1 MRNILIF
8 IDMNIATYLP
18 SAILSPYVS
27 AFLIIESAEGM
38 ENRVMPDTAVVMSFR
53 FSGQVRAEENELL
66 PSAGLA
72 GLRKSSRLLQYAP
85 GTGNVLV
92 KFKEGGAAAFFKAPL
107 HELFDTQQSLDS
119 LLRQQQIREVEER
132 LYEAADHLQRIAI
145 VESFLISS
153 LSSRAPDLLIR
164 SAVAQIKTAH
174 GDVKIKALASEHYI
188 SQDAFEKRFRRQVGS
203 TPKQFSAIVRL
214 RHLLDHCP
222 AADSLTEAAYEAGY
236 YDQAHFIKDF
246 RAFTGQSPQAFFQQS
261 TWW

>member
-1 MRNILIF
+1 MA
-8 IDMNIATYLP
+8 MNMESYLP

-27 AFLIIESAEGM
+27 AFLIIESATGM
-38 ENRVMPDTAVVMSFR
+38 ENRVMPDTSVILSFR
-53 FSGQVRAEENELL
+53 FSGQVTTGENEVL

-72 GLRKSSRLLQYAP
+72 GLRKSSRLLQYTP

-119 LLRQQQIREVEER
+119 LMRRHKIEEVEER
-132 LYEAADHLQRIAI
+132 LYETKNNAQRLAI
-145 VESFLISS
+145 VEEFLIAE
-153 LSSRAPDLLIR
+153 LSTRQPDLLIR
-164 SAVAQIKTAH
+164 SAVAQIKAAH
-174 GDVKIKALASEHYI
+174 GDVKIKSLASELYI
-188 SQDAFEKRFRRQVGS
+188 SQDAFEKRFRRNVGT

-222 AADSLTEAAYEAGY
+222 AADSPTEAAYEAGY

-246 RAFTGQSPQAFFQQS
+246 RAFTGQTPQAFFQQA